1 MKAYKH
7 ILILV
12 FVCISAFSSAQIH
25 SVQAKIDSTTL
36 LIGQQTQIHLEVV
49 QQADANVQFPII
61 ADSIKGGL
69 EVVNRSKLD
78 TTKLEDGNLKINSS
92 ITVTAFDSALY
103 YIPSF
108 VFSSG
113 NDTVFT
119 NPLTLKVLPVAV
131 DTANAKIY
139 DIKPIYDAPIDWV
152 YVAMVVGIILLVIGI
167 GVFAFILIRKY
178 LKDKNQSEEEEE
190 VIIVNPFEHAMTEL
204 ERIRNEKIWQQGKVK
219 DFYTELTDV
228 LREYIELR
236 YHISALEM
244 TSDEVL
250 SMIKSGKI
258 LDSEQEQ
265 ILSQVLKLA
274 DLVKFAKWTPELKE
288 NDQSLE
294 NAVLFVE
301 KTKPVEEVVEEKEE
315 SENVSVDDNA

>member
-36 LIGQQTQIHLEVV
+36 LIGQQTQIHFEVV

-61 ADSIKGGL
+61 TDSIMGGL

-103 YIPSF
+103 YIPAF
-108 VFSSG
+108 GFSSG
-113 NDTVFT
+113 KDTAFT
-119 NPLTLKVLPVAV
+119 NPLSLKVLPVDV
-131 DTANAKIY
+131 DTTNAKIY
-139 DIKPIYDAPIDWV
+139 DIKPIYDAPIDWG
-152 YVAMVVGIILLVIGI
+152 YVAMIVAIILLVIGI
-167 GVFAFILIRKY
+167 GVLAFILIRKY
-178 LKDKNQSEEEEE
+178 LKNKNKTEEEEE
-190 VIIVNPFEHAMTEL
+190 VVIVNPFEHAMTEL

-219 DFYTELTDV
+219 DFYTEITDV

-236 YHISALEM
+236 FQISALEM

-250 SMIKSGKI
+250 SMIKSGKV

-288 NDQSLE
+288 NDLSLE
-294 NAVLFVE
+294 QAFLFVE
-301 KTKPVEEVVEEKEE
+301 KTKPLEKLVEEKE
-315 SENVSVDDNA
+315 SDNVSVDNNA